1 MQIKPQTVEA
11 VLFFNDGG
19 ICKEMLYPEFE
30 AMLDGVVS
38 MPEFA
43 DQQMRVAYVLV
54 NTRLHIR
61 AAVFFYLDFNEDGS
75 ADSGWNIPLRNLA
88 ERTGRG
94 PDLGAGPIRLAC
106 RSQCPV
112 SWYQMHLWDPELAQ
126 GKNHFVML
134 RDRIKRNQLGL
145 LVEDEAPQTVPTER
159 LQMVAEDTWYAAD
172 QTKQPASAPRP
183 EQFEQDQRLKAA
195 QLIKQQRLR
204 IASLEQQRETD
215 ISRLRELAAQ
225 QQAKLREEVAQL
237 CTELTIKDQRIAEL
251 QLELEGQ
258 AEGFQK
264 NREEMSRQ
272 LRALE
277 QNSRIE
283 ADAARAQFDEEL
295 QRQVVAAVAEY
306 KEQVSIR
313 DVELAYR
320 NELDSQLQEEIEQ
333 LQKQRD
339 ALMDQSGERMLERLS
354 SLGMTFMVYHPGA
367 GHLTIPLQ
375 DMARYQQKPL
385 AYAAA
390 KCGVSEEQYELWVQH
405 YRQPVCIATLT
416 SGERCNMPLDK
427 VEAPARFV
435 IGESNCCARHR
446 SLDRLR
452 TGS

>member
-19 ICKEMLYPEFE
+19 VCKEMLYPEFE
-30 AMLDGVVS
+30 AVLDGMVS

-43 DQQMRVAYVLV
+43 DQQMRVVYVLI
-54 NTRLHIR
+54 NTRLQIR
-61 AAVFFYLDFNEDGS
+61 AAVFFFLDFNEDGS

-112 SWYQMHLWDPELAQ
+112 SWYQMHLWDPELTQ
-126 GKNHFVML
+126 GQNHLVML

-145 LVEDEAPQTVPTER
+145 LVEEDTPQAVPAER
-159 LQMVAEDTWYAAD
+159 LQMVAEDAWYAAD
-172 QTKQPASAPRP
+172 SATQTSIRRAETL
-183 EQFEQDQRLKAA
+183 EQEQRLKAA

-204 IASLEQQRETD
+204 IASLEQQREAD
-215 ISRLRELAAQ
+215 ISRLRELAVQ
-225 QQAKLREEVAQL
+225 QQAKLLDEIAQL
-237 CTELTIKDQRIAEL
+237 RQELLKQEGFVEQL
-251 QLELEGQ
+251 QVQLHEQ

-277 QNSRIE
+277 QNGRAE

-295 QRQVVAAVAEY
+295 RRQIAAAVAEY

-320 NELDSQLQEEIEQ
+320 NELDSQLQDEIEQ
-333 LQKQRD
+333 LR
-339 ALMDQSGERMLERLS
+339 ARCETLAEQSGDRVLERLCA
-354 SLGMTFMVYHPGA
+354 LGVAFMAYHPGA
-367 GHLTIPLQ
+367 GHLTIPLA
-375 DMARYQQKPL
+375 DITRYRHNPL

-390 KCGVSEEQYELWVQH
+390 KCAVSEEQYKQWVEH
-405 YRQPVCIATLT
+405 YQQPVCIATLS

-427 VEAPARFV
+427 VETPARFV
-435 IGESNCCARHR
+435 LGESNCCARHR
-446 SLDRLR
+446 SQERLR

>member
-19 ICKEMLYPEFE
+19 VCKEMLYPEFE
-30 AMLDGVVS
+30 AVLDGMVS

-43 DQQMRVAYVLV
+43 DQQMRVVYVLI
-54 NTRLHIR
+54 NTRLQIR
-61 AAVFFYLDFNEDGS
+61 AAVFFFLDFNEDGS

-112 SWYQMHLWDPELAQ
+112 SWYQMHLWDPELTQ
-126 GKNHFVML
+126 SQNHLVML

-145 LVEDEAPQTVPTER
+145 LVEEDTPQAVPAER
-159 LQMVAEDTWYAAD
+159 LQMVAEDAWYAAD
-172 QTKQPASAPRP
+172 SATQTSIRRAETL
-183 EQFEQDQRLKAA
+183 EQEQRLKAA

-204 IASLEQQRETD
+204 IASLEQQREAD

-225 QQAKLREEVAQL
+225 QQAKLLDEIAQL
-237 CTELTIKDQRIAEL
+237 RQELLEKEGLVEQL
-251 QLELEGQ
+251 QVQLHEQ

-277 QNSRIE
+277 QNGRAE

-295 QRQVVAAVAEY
+295 RRQIAAAVAEY

-333 LQKQRD
+333 LR
-339 ALMDQSGERMLERLS
+339 ARCETLAEQSGDRVLERLYA
-354 SLGMTFMVYHPGA
+354 LGVAFMAYHPGA
-367 GHLTIPLQ
+367 GHLTIPLA
-375 DMARYQQKPL
+375 DITRYRQNPL

-390 KCGVSEEQYELWVQH
+390 KCAVSEEQYKQWVEH
-405 YRQPVCIATLT
+405 YQQPVCIATLS

-427 VEAPARFV
+427 VETPARFV
-435 IGESNCCARHR
+435 LGESNCCARHR
-446 SLDRLR
+446 SQERLR

>member
-19 ICKEMLYPEFE
+19 VCKEMLYPEFE
-30 AMLDGVVS
+30 AVLDGMVS

-43 DQQMRVAYVLV
+43 DQQMRVVYVLI
-54 NTRLHIR
+54 NTRLQIR
-61 AAVFFYLDFNEDGS
+61 AAVFFFLDFNEDGS

-112 SWYQMHLWDPELAQ
+112 SWYQMHLWDPELTQ
-126 GKNHFVML
+126 SQNHLVML

-145 LVEDEAPQTVPTER
+145 LVEEDTPQAVPAER
-159 LQMVAEDTWYAAD
+159 LQMVAEDAWYAAD
-172 QTKQPASAPRP
+172 SATQTSIRRAEKL
-183 EQFEQDQRLKAA
+183 EQEQRLKAA

-204 IASLEQQRETD
+204 IASLEQQREAD

-225 QQAKLREEVAQL
+225 QQAKLLDEIAQL
-237 CTELTIKDQRIAEL
+237 RQELLEKEGLVEQL
-251 QLELEGQ
+251 QVQLHEQ
-258 AEGFQK
+258 VEGFQK

-277 QNSRIE
+277 QNGRAE

-295 QRQVVAAVAEY
+295 RRQIAAAVAEY

-333 LQKQRD
+333 LRGRCETL
-339 ALMDQSGERMLERLS
+339 AEQSGDRVLERLCA
-354 SLGMTFMVYHPGA
+354 LGVAFMAYHPGA
-367 GHLTIPLQ
+367 GHLTIPLA
-375 DMARYQQKPL
+375 DITRYRQNPL

-390 KCGVSEEQYELWVQH
+390 KCAVSEEQYKQWVEH
-405 YRQPVCIATLT
+405 YQQPVCIATLS

-427 VEAPARFV
+427 VETPARFV
-435 IGESNCCARHR
+435 LGESNCCARHR
-446 SLDRLR
+446 SQERLR

>member
-11 VLFFNDGG
+11 VLFFNNGG
-19 ICKEMLYPEFE
+19 VCKEMLYPEFE

-43 DQQMRVAYVLV
+43 DQQMRVAYVLI
-54 NTRLHIR
+54 NGRLQIR

-112 SWYQMHLWDPELAQ
+112 SWYQMHLWDPELGADN
-126 GKNHFVML
+126 NHFVML
-134 RDRIKRNQLGL
+134 RERIKRNQLGL
-145 LVEDEAPQTVPTER
+145 LVEDDAPQSVPADR
-159 LQMVAEDTWYAAD
+159 LHMVAEETWYAAD
-172 QTKQPASAPRP
+172 SARQPASRRDERL
-183 EQFEQDQRLKAA
+183 EQEQRQKAA

-204 IASLEQQRETD
+204 IASLEQQREAD
-215 ISRLRELAAQ
+215 INRLRELAAQ
-225 QQAKLREEVAQL
+225 QQVKLQQQ
-237 CTELTIKDQRIAEL
+237 ISQL
-251 QLELEGQ
+251 QLELLQKEQQTLELQSRLGEQ

-264 NREEMSRQ
+264 SREEMSRQ

-277 QNSRIE
+277 RNSREE
-283 ADAARAQFDEEL
+283 AEVSRAQFDEEL
-295 QRQVVAAVAEY
+295 HRQIQAAVAEY
-306 KEQVSIR
+306 KEQVAIR

-320 NELDSQLQEEIEQ
+320 NELDGQLQDEIEQ
-333 LQKQRD
+333 LRTERD
-339 ALMDQSGERMLERLS
+339 ALREQSGDRVLERLS
-354 SLGMTFMVYHPGA
+354 ALGVTFMAYHPGA
-367 GHLTIPLQ
+367 GHLTISLA
-375 DMARYQQKPL
+375 DLALYQRNPL

-390 KCGVSEEQYELWVQH
+390 KCAVSEAQYSQWVQH
-405 YRQPVCIATLT
+405 YQQPTCVAVLP

-427 VEAPARFV
+427 IDAPARFV
-435 IGESNCCARHR
+435 VGDSNCCARHR
-446 SLDRLR
+446 AQGRLR

>member
-295 QRQVVAAVAEY
+295 QRQVAAAVAEY

-333 LQKQRD
+333 LQNQRD

-354 SLGMTFMVYHPGA
+354 SMGMTFMVYHPGA

-375 DMARYQQKPL
+375 DMARYQQKPM

>member
-19 ICKEMLYPEFE
+19 VCKEMLYPEFE
-30 AMLDGVVS
+30 AVLDGMVS

-43 DQQMRVAYVLV
+43 DQQMRVVYVLI
-54 NTRLHIR
+54 NTRLQIR
-61 AAVFFYLDFNEDGS
+61 AAVFFFLDFNEDGS

-112 SWYQMHLWDPELAQ
+112 SWYQMHLWDPELTQ
-126 GKNHFVML
+126 SQNHLVML

-145 LVEDEAPQTVPTER
+145 LVEEDTPQAVPAER
-159 LQMVAEDTWYAAD
+159 LQMVAEDAWYAAD
-172 QTKQPASAPRP
+172 SATQTSIRRAEKL
-183 EQFEQDQRLKAA
+183 EQEQRLKAA

-204 IASLEQQRETD
+204 IASLEQQREAD

-225 QQAKLREEVAQL
+225 QQAKLLDEIAQL
-237 CTELTIKDQRIAEL
+237 RQELLEKEGLVEQL
-251 QLELEGQ
+251 QVQLHEQ

-277 QNSRIE
+277 QNGRAE

-295 QRQVVAAVAEY
+295 RRQIAAAVAEY

-333 LQKQRD
+333 LRGRCETL
-339 ALMDQSGERMLERLS
+339 AEQSGDRVLERLCA
-354 SLGMTFMVYHPGA
+354 LGVAFMAYHPGA
-367 GHLTIPLQ
+367 GHLTIPLA
-375 DMARYQQKPL
+375 DITRYRQNPL

-390 KCGVSEEQYELWVQH
+390 KCAVSEEQYKQWVEH
-405 YRQPVCIATLT
+405 YQQPVCIATLS

-427 VEAPARFV
+427 VETPARFV
-435 IGESNCCARHR
+435 LGESNCCARHR
-446 SLDRLR
+446 SQERLR

>member
-19 ICKEMLYPEFE
+19 VCKEMLYPEFE
-30 AMLDGVVS
+30 AVLDGMVS

-43 DQQMRVAYVLV
+43 DQQMRVVYVLI
-54 NTRLHIR
+54 NTRLQIR
-61 AAVFFYLDFNEDGS
+61 AAVFFFLDFNEDGS

-112 SWYQMHLWDPELAQ
+112 SWYQMHLWDPELTQ
-126 GKNHFVML
+126 SQNHLVML

-145 LVEDEAPQTVPTER
+145 LVEEDTPQAVPAER
-159 LQMVAEDTWYAAD
+159 LQMVAEDAWYAAD
-172 QTKQPASAPRP
+172 SATQTSIRRAEKL
-183 EQFEQDQRLKAA
+183 EQEQRLKAA

-204 IASLEQQRETD
+204 IASLEQQREAD

-225 QQAKLREEVAQL
+225 QQAKLLDEIAQL
-237 CTELTIKDQRIAEL
+237 RQELLDKEGLVEQL
-251 QLELEGQ
+251 QVQLHEQ

-277 QNSRIE
+277 QNGRAE

-295 QRQVVAAVAEY
+295 RRQIAAAVAEY

-333 LQKQRD
+333 LR
-339 ALMDQSGERMLERLS
+339 ARCETLAEQSGDRVLERLYA
-354 SLGMTFMVYHPGA
+354 LGVAFMAYHPGA
-367 GHLTIPLQ
+367 GHLTIPLA
-375 DMARYQQKPL
+375 DITRYRQNPL

-390 KCGVSEEQYELWVQH
+390 KCAVSEEQYKQWVEH
-405 YRQPVCIATLT
+405 YQQPVCIATLS

-427 VEAPARFV
+427 VETPARFV
-435 IGESNCCARHR
+435 LGESNCCARHR
-446 SLDRLR
+446 SQERLR

>member
-11 VLFFNDGG
+11 VLFFNEGG

-38 MPEFA
+38 MPAFA
-43 DQQMRVAYVLV
+43 DQQMRVAYVLI
-54 NTRLHIR
+54 NGRLQVR

-112 SWYQMHLWDPELAQ
+112 SWYQMHLWDPELAP

-145 LVEDEAPQTVPTER
+145 LVEEDAPQAVPTER
-159 LQMVAEDTWYAAD
+159 LQMVAEETWYASD
-172 QTKQPASAPRP
+172 PARQASSRRDEKL
-183 EQFEQDQRLKAA
+183 EQEQRLKAA

-204 IASLEQQRETD
+204 IASLEQQRDAD
-215 ISRLRELAAQ
+215 IARLRQLAAE
-225 QQAKLREEVAQL
+225 QQAGLQ
-237 CTELTIKDQRIAEL
+237 AEL
-251 QLELEGQ
+251 ERLQRELLVKEQQTLELERRLGEQ
-258 AEGFQK
+258 TEGFQK
-264 NREEMSRQ
+264 SREEMSRQ

-277 QNSRIE
+277 QSSRAE
-283 ADAARAQFDEEL
+283 AQVIRAGFEEEL
-295 QRQVVAAVAEY
+295 QRQVAAAVSEY
-306 KEQVSIR
+306 REQVAIR

-320 NELDSQLQEEIEQ
+320 NELDNQLQDEI
-333 LQKQRD
+333 D
-339 ALMDQSGERMLERLS
+339 ALQAQCDSLLEHSGERVLARLAAM
-354 SLGMTFMVYHPGA
+354 GVAFMAYHPGA
-367 GHLTIPLQ
+367 GHLTIPLS
-375 DMARYQQKPL
+375 DIARYQDNPL

-390 KCGVSEEQYELWVQH
+390 KCAVSEAQYGQWVQH
-405 YRQPVCIATLT
+405 YQQPTCIATLS

-427 VEAPARFV
+427 VDAPARFIV
-435 IGESNCCARHR
+435 GESNCCARHR
-446 SLDRLR
+446 SQDRLR

>member
-19 ICKEMLYPEFE
+19 VCKEMLYPEFE

-54 NTRLHIR
+54 NSRLQIR

-126 GKNHFVML
+126 GANHFVML

-145 LVEDEAPQTVPTER
+145 LVEEELSQTVPAER

-172 QTKQPASAPRP
+172 PAKPSVEGQRAPQS
-183 EQFEQDQRLKAA
+183 EADQRLKAA

-204 IASLEQQRETD
+204 ITNLEQQREAD
-215 ISRLRELAAQ
+215 INRLRELAAEQ
-225 QQAKLREEVAQL
+225 QTKLRDEIVLLRDALIDKERQ
-237 CTELTIKDQRIAEL
+237 IAAL
-251 QLELEGQ
+251 QTKLDSQ
-258 AEGFQK
+258 VEGFQK
-264 NREEMSRQ
+264 SRQEMSQQ

-277 QNSRIE
+277 QSSRSEVE
-283 ADAARAQFDEEL
+283 AMRSQFDEEL
-295 QRQVVAAVAEY
+295 QRQVAAAVAEY
-306 KEQVSIR
+306 QEQIAIR

-320 NELDSQLQEEIEQ
+320 NELDNELQTEIEE
-333 LQKQRD
+333 LVKQRD
-339 ALMDQSGERMLERLS
+339 GLIAQSGEQTLDRLAAI
-354 SLGMTFMVYHPGA
+354 GMTFMVYHPGA

-375 DMARYQQKPL
+375 DMARYQQNSL
-385 AYAAA
+385 AYAAG
-390 KCGVSEEQYELWVQH
+390 KCGVPVDQYELWLQH
-405 YRQPVCIATLT
+405 CREPVCIATLAG
-416 SGERCNMPLDK
+416 GERCSMPLDK
-427 VEAPARFV
+427 VETPARFV
-435 IGESNCCARHR
+435 IGESNRCARHQ
-446 SLDRLR
+446 SQDRLR

>member
-30 AMLDGVVS
+30 AMLDGIVC

-43 DQQMRVAYVLV
+43 DQQMRVAYVLI
-54 NTRLHIR
+54 NTRLQIR

-75 ADSGWNIPLRNLA
+75 ADSGWNIPLRSLA

-112 SWYQMHLWDPELAQ
+112 SWHQMHLWDPELTP
-126 GKNHFVML
+126 GNNHFVQL
-134 RDRIKRNQLGL
+134 RDRVKRNQLGL
-145 LVEDEAPQTVPTER
+145 LVEEDLPQAVPAER
-159 LQMVAEDTWYAAD
+159 LQMVAEDTWYPAD
-172 QTKQPASAPRP
+172 SVSQATTRRAEKL
-183 EQFEQDQRLKAA
+183 EQEQRLKAA

-204 IASLEQQRETD
+204 IASLEQQREAD
-215 ISRLRELAAQ
+215 INRLRDLAAQ
-225 QQAKLREEVAQL
+225 QQAKLQDELAQL
-237 CTELTIKDQRIAEL
+237 RHELSVKEQAAADLRS
-251 QLELEGQ
+251 QLNEQ
-258 AEGFQK
+258 TEGFRK
-264 NREEMSRQ
+264 TREEMSRQ

-277 QNSRIE
+277 HNSRAE
-283 ADAARAQFDEEL
+283 AEVARAQFDQEL
-295 QRQVVAAVAEY
+295 QKQIAAAVAEY
-306 KEQVSIR
+306 KEQVAIR

-320 NELDSQLQEEIEQ
+320 NELDNQLQDEIEQ
-333 LQKQRD
+333 LRKERD
-339 ALMDQSGERMLERLS
+339 ALAEQGGDRVLERLS
-354 SLGMTFMVYHPGA
+354 VIGVTFMAYHPGA

-375 DMARYQQKPL
+375 DMARYQQSPL

-390 KCGVSEEQYELWVQH
+390 KCAVSEDQYGQWVQH
-405 YRQPVCIATLT
+405 YRQPTCVAMLP

-427 VEAPARFV
+427 VEVPGRFLV
-435 IGESNCCARHR
+435 GESNCCARHR
-446 SLDRLR
+446 SQDRLR

>member
-19 ICKEMLYPEFE
+19 VCKEMLYPEFE
-30 AMLDGVVS
+30 AVLDGMVS

-43 DQQMRVAYVLV
+43 DQQMRVAYVLI
-54 NTRLHIR
+54 NTRLQIR

-75 ADSGWNIPLRNLA
+75 ADSGWNIPLRSLA

-112 SWYQMHLWDPELAQ
+112 SWYQMHLWDPELTQ
-126 GKNHFVML
+126 KNNHLVML

-145 LVEDEAPQTVPTER
+145 LVEEELPQAVPTER

-172 QTKQPASAPRP
+172 AAKQTATRRAEEL
-183 EQFEQDQRLKAA
+183 EQEQRVKAA

-204 IASLEQQRETD
+204 IASLEQQREAD
-215 ISRLRELAAQ
+215 IKRLRELAAQ
-225 QQAKLREEVAQL
+225 QQARLEEDLAQL
-237 CTELTIKDQRIAEL
+237 RRELSQKEQLAAEL
-251 QLELEGQ
+251 RLQLSEQ
-258 AEGFQK
+258 AEGFQRT
-264 NREEMSRQ
+264 REEMTRQ
-272 LRALE
+272 LRTLE
-277 QNSRIE
+277 QNSRAE
-283 ADAARAQFDEEL
+283 AEAARARSDDEM
-295 QRQVVAAVAEY
+295 QKQIAAAVAEY

-339 ALMDQSGERMLERLS
+339 ALIEQSGDRVLERLS
-354 SLGMTFMVYHPGA
+354 ALGVAFMAYHPGA
-367 GHLTIPLQ
+367 GHLTIPLS
-375 DMARYQQKPL
+375 DMARYQQHPL

-390 KCGVSEEQYELWVQH
+390 KCAVSEEQYGQWVQH
-405 YRQPVCIATLT
+405 YQQPTCIATLT

-427 VEAPARFV
+427 VEAPGRFIV
-435 IGESNCCARHR
+435 GESNCCARHR
-446 SLDRLR
+446 SQDRLR

>member
-19 ICKEMLYPEFE
+19 VCKEMLYPEFE
-30 AMLDGVVS
+30 AVLDGMVS

-43 DQQMRVAYVLV
+43 DQQMRVVYVLI
-54 NTRLHIR
+54 NTRLQIR
-61 AAVFFYLDFNEDGS
+61 AAVFFFLDFNEDGS

-112 SWYQMHLWDPELAQ
+112 SWYQMHLWDPELTQ
-126 GKNHFVML
+126 SQNHLVML

-145 LVEDEAPQTVPTER
+145 LVEEDTPQAVPAER
-159 LQMVAEDTWYAAD
+159 LQMVAEDAWYAAD
-172 QTKQPASAPRP
+172 SATQTSIRRAEKL
-183 EQFEQDQRLKAA
+183 EQEQRLKAA

-204 IASLEQQRETD
+204 IASLEQQREAD

-225 QQAKLREEVAQL
+225 QQAKLLDEIAQL
-237 CTELTIKDQRIAEL
+237 RQELLEKEGLVEQL
-251 QLELEGQ
+251 QVQLHEQ

-277 QNSRIE
+277 QNGRAE
-283 ADAARAQFDEEL
+283 ADAARAQFDAEL
-295 QRQVVAAVAEY
+295 RRQIAAAVAEY

-333 LQKQRD
+333 LR
-339 ALMDQSGERMLERLS
+339 ARCETLAEQSGDRVLERLCA
-354 SLGMTFMVYHPGA
+354 LGVAFMAYHPGA
-367 GHLTIPLQ
+367 GHLTIPLA
-375 DMARYQQKPL
+375 DITRYRQNPL

-390 KCGVSEEQYELWVQH
+390 KCAVSEEQYKQWVEH
-405 YRQPVCIATLT
+405 YQQPVCIATLS

-427 VEAPARFV
+427 VETPARFV
-435 IGESNCCARHR
+435 LGESNCCARHR
-446 SLDRLR
+446 SQERLR

>member
-19 ICKEMLYPEFE
+19 VCKEMLYPEFE
-30 AMLDGVVS
+30 AMLDGVVN

-54 NTRLHIR
+54 NARLQIR

-112 SWYQMHLWDPELAQ
+112 SWYQMHLWDPQLTQ
-126 GKNHFVML
+126 GNNHFVML

-145 LVEDEAPQTVPTER
+145 LVEDEAPQAVPAER
-159 LQMVAEDTWYAAD
+159 LQMVAEETWYASD
-172 QTKQPASAPRP
+172 APRHAAERRS
-183 EQFEQDQRLKAA
+183 EQLEREQRLKAA

-204 IASLEQQRETD
+204 IASLEQLREAD
-215 ISRLRELAAQ
+215 VAKLRELTGQ
-225 QQAKLREEVAQL
+225 QQAKLQAEINRLRGALHEQEQLAVDLRAQL
-237 CTELTIKDQRIAEL
+237 ERQTEA
-251 QLELEGQ
+251 
-258 AEGFQK
+258 FQK
-264 NREEMSRQ
+264 AREEMSRQ

-277 QNSRIE
+277 QNSRDE
-283 ADAARAQFDEEL
+283 AEAARDRFNSEL
-295 QRQVVAAVAEY
+295 HLQLAAAVAEY
-306 KEQVSIR
+306 KEQVAIR

-320 NELDSQLQEEIEQ
+320 NELDAQLQEEIEA
-333 LQKQRD
+333 LQKQCGV
-339 ALMDQSGERMLERLS
+339 LSENSGDRVLESLSRLDVV
-354 SLGMTFMVYHPGA
+354 FMAYHPGA

-375 DMARYQQKPL
+375 DLARYQQNPL

-390 KCGVSEEQYELWVQH
+390 KCAVSEEQYGRWVQH
-405 YRQPVCIATLT
+405 YQQPTCVATLS

-427 VEAPARFV
+427 VDSPVRFV
-435 IGESNCCARHR
+435 IGESNRCARHR
-446 SLDRLR
+446 SHDRLR